1 MATWKLSDAEW
12 EALDDLRFSTVDAR
26 LFRNATA
33 ILMSAAGRSKFSI
46 AHDLGCSPST
56 VDHVRQ
62 RYRRDGLD
70 GLVPRKPPGP
80 PSRATAEFR
89 ATLRRTVET
98 PPQSLGYA
106 FSVWSASRL
115 AKHLAE
121 ETQISFGEDQMRRLL
136 HQEGFSVQRPKHTMK
151 GKRDEAAYEQARR
164 ELKVLKKK
172 PSSPMPRRC

>member
-26 LFRNATA
+26 VFRNATA

-98 PPQSLGYA
+98 PPQSLAMPLVCGRRVDWPSISPKRRR
-106 FSVWSASRL
+106 FHSAKIRCGGCCTRKGSRCSDRS
-115 AKHLAE
+115 
-121 ETQISFGEDQMRRLL
+121 T
-136 HQEGFSVQRPKHTMK
+136 P
-151 GKRDEAAYEQARR
+151 
-164 ELKVLKKK
+164 
-172 PSSPMPRRC
+172 